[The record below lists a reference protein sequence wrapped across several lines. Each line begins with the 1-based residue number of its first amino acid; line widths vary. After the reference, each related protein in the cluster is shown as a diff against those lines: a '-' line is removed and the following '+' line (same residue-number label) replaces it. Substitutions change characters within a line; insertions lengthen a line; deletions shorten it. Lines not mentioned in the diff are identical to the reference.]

1 MQKRAASFFLFNA
14 LVVLGSMPGTSY
26 GAADE
31 PLAEPLETIVVTAR
45 RREELLQEVPI
56 PISTVSGKTLDQQ
69 KWSGLFE
76 QIFLI
81 YKWKTCGFT
90 LPLGPLTATR

>member
-1 MQKRAASFFLFNA
+1 MKPAALS
-14 LVVLGSMPGTSY
+14 TSY
-26 GAADE
+26 FSA
-31 PLAEPLETIVVTAR
+31 PLWSVGFRPFFIAE
-45 RREELLQEVPI
+45 
-56 PISTVSGKTLDQQ
+56 

-90 LPLGPLTATR
+90 LPLGPLAATR

>member
-1 MQKRAASFFLFNA
+1 MSRFNTISERTAALAGFDSKHLA
-14 LVVLGSMPGTSY
+14 IVL
-26 GAADE
+26 
-31 PLAEPLETIVVTAR
+31 I
-45 RREELLQEVPI
+45 EE
-56 PISTVSGKTLDQQ
+56 

-90 LPLGPLTATR
+90 LPLGPLAATR